1 MLIIN
6 IYNKISEEIKYFKTK
21 KTSVI
26 IFTII
31 VVLLIAFSISY
42 SIWLRYDSTSYYK
55 KIDSLNLNTAQKLE
69 DFEYLYDTITNG
81 VISLDNYSEMYKS
94 DFVMRKEYYKEQILN
109 TGNDY
114 EFYCTIQA
122 ILNDLPSYHTNVMF
136 PLYESYATENCF
148 NCENVITAKNIKGYT
163 EYWYNLLKQNS
174 VNCSLTNILGFEYI
188 DGKYVKSFVGN
199 AILDILNVDAYSY
212 VELCEINGMPVDKY
226 ITAEIFANKLKYDHM
241 NNKSYRKYII
251 FNNDGIGKKS
261 EILLKFDND
270 VYKKYTLYTAV
281 YSDTMVLYRNYF
293 NNNLISSS
301 DLDLYYLDKSNNTA
315 YIKIDKF
322 YGINGMEIT
331 KKIQESFSVDNI
343 IIDLRE
349 NSGGTRQYFS
359 DFLYAPLF
367 EKDISVSNTRYI
379 HNSDVNKRLFNGSLE
394 DKYGNIY
401 NSENNDTVYSATE
414 TYDLT
419 GMADKKIN
427 VYVLTS
433 SDTGSAADTFVNI
446 VKSKELG
453 VVVGANTA
461 GEGLTYTYVMDIL
474 PNSKIVFSY
483 NPAQAYNDDG
493 TDNSANGTAP
503 NIYSCLTYESFI
515 DIKKMSDNGEDPYTY
530 ENRLKWDN
538 VLIKTYG
545 LIKED
550 EDDKGNNTA
559 NE

>member
-6 IYNKISEEIKYFKTK
+6 ICNKLNEEIKYFKKKK
-21 KTSVI
+21 KTVI
-26 IFTII
+26 VFTII
-31 VVLLIAFSISY
+31 AVLFISFSISY
-42 SIWLRYDSTSYYK
+42 SIWLRYDSVSYYK
-55 KIDSLNLNTAQKLE
+55 KIENLNLNATQKLE

-81 VISLDNYSEMYKS
+81 VTSLDNHSELYQT
-94 DFVMRKEYYKEQILN
+94 DFSMRKEYYKEQILN
-109 TGNDY
+109 TDNDY

-148 NCENVITAKNIKGYT
+148 NCENVITTKNIKGYT

-212 VELCEINGMPVDKY
+212 VELCEINGMSVDKY
-226 ITAEIFANKLKYDHM
+226 ITSDIFASKLKYDHM

-270 VYKKYTLYTAV
+270 VYKTYTLYTAV
-281 YSDTMVLYRNYF
+281 YSDIMVLYRNYF
-293 NNNLISSS
+293 NNNLTSSS
-301 DLDLYYLDKSNNTA
+301 NLDLFYLDEPNNTA
-315 YIKIDKF
+315 YVKINNF

-331 KKIQESFSVDNI
+331 KKIQESFSTDNI

-359 DFLYAPLF
+359 NFLYAPLF
-367 EKDISVSNTRYI
+367 EKDIFISNTRYI
-379 HNSDVNKRLFNGSLE
+379 NNSNVNKRLFNGSLE

-401 NSENNDTVYSATE
+401 NSENNDTIYSATE
-414 TYDLT
+414 IYDLT

-427 VYVLTS
+427 VYVLAS
-433 SDTGSAADTFVNI
+433 PDTGSAADTFVNI
-446 VKSKELG
+446 VKSQELG

-461 GEGLTYTYVMDIL
+461 GEGLTYTYVMDML

-503 NIYSCLTYESFI
+503 NVYSCLTYESFI
-515 DIKKMSDNGEDPYTY
+515 DMKKMIDNGENPYNY

-538 VLIKTYG
+538 VLIKTLE

-550 EDDKGNNTA
+550 GNDKGNNTA
-559 NE
+559 DE